1 MADLCLTLLCP
12 STVDE
17 DLLDALL
24 MLSCVTIFTSAPTS
38 AHGLQSARLSE
49 TEQVMGRAFSTQ
61 IQVVFAIDDKEA
73 VFAAIRDG
81 FAGAGL
87 RYWLTPVIEA
97 GEFK

>member
-12 STVDE
+12 SAVE
-17 DLLDALL
+17 EKLLDVLL
-24 MLSCVTIFTSAPTS
+24 MLPSVAIFTSAPTS
-38 AHGLQSARLSE
+38 AHGLQTARLSE
-49 TEQVMGRAFSTQ
+49 TEQVLGRALSTQ
-61 IQVVFAIDDKEA
+61 VQVVFATDDKEA
-73 VFAAIRDG
+73 ICAAIQDE